1 MYARLERDEKE
12 FVVNYDYGMYLDE
25 NDDNTEPNRIV
36 GEMVVR
42 WIEANKLTKLVVDMD
57 EWDRHTNLEEFILK
71 SGVKVPSEVADTVVR
86 YAVTAVLRSLFSTV
100 IAI

>member
-57 EWDRHTNLEEFILK
+57 EWDRHYNLEEFILK
-71 SGVKVPSEVADTVVR
+71 SGVKVPSEVADTEVR